1 MKPII
6 YLLIVIFIL
15 TLTACNKDTTST
27 TPVNEV
33 PSTTA
38 MAIDSGYFSN
48 GPYGMVTG
56 TAKIYKTGNSYEIA
70 LENFSSSNGPDL
82 KVYLS
87 KEKQPLNFIN
97 LPASNSAVS
106 ARKQRLAGEFI
117 RTGRTVRPRP
127 SGRQPAGARTRAT
140 EHQWRHRST
149 TGLAKVGCPQPAAD
163 SR

>member
-6 YLLIVIFIL
+6 YLLIVIIIL

-33 PSTTA
+33 PSTAA

-97 LPASNSAVS
+97 LGSLKSTAGNQLYAIPATVNVKDYKFVLIHCQQYNHLFGFAQL
-106 ARKQRLAGEFI
+106 KQ
-117 RTGRTVRPRP
+117 
-127 SGRQPAGARTRAT
+127 
-140 EHQWRHRST
+140 
-149 TGLAKVGCPQPAAD
+149 
-163 SR
+163 